1 MDQAERDFIR
11 RSAARVEEW
20 ENTPRP
26 FDDPYSDMNTEEKSK
41 LLVYLQQT
49 IDNLNNTVESLREE
63 LRQSREQKEE
73 LLRSQADLRSAL
85 NVLSQSLLSAESAQ
99 KQAEVAQKQAESVIK
114 QQARQISDLRDQLK
128 RNNKAQFGSKSQKKK
143 AGNDEPPTHGE
154 SKDQFDG
161 TSGSVDEKNE
171 SGKDMQPSDKQI
183 KPRTDRQKMADI
195 LRKGSTYRTMDAD
208 TTVTHRSDKTRLPA
222 GAQILKTITRYGY
235 EHKVSV
241 IEHEYELVV
250 YKLGDTITTAYLP
263 VDGEP
268 EVIDIVPGT
277 HASADMLATLAY
289 HRFTLD
295 VPLYR
300 EIGYL
305 WDEGFRLSRKTLTN
319 WLHKGSLLLTPVIEE
334 LKRIAL
340 EKDSIINCDETW
352 CRVKVFD
359 SYRKRYIWC
368 LVNKEARIV
377 IYCYEDGSRGRDA
390 LREILGD
397 SELKSLQT
405 DGYNVYMYLDNELID
420 IDHICCMAHARAKF
434 KYASDAGDR
443 DADYV
448 LGCIGE
454 LYALEDIYRKTGL
467 DAEAVRRARNST
479 RTLEIIGRL
488 RSKMDV
494 LLSGNHPVRGELM
507 EKAVRYLD
515 TYWKQIFRYTQ
526 DGRYSID
533 NNIAERYIRPL
544 AGERKNSL
552 FFGSHKMARASAV
565 FHTVIST
572 CRICGLSALDY
583 LRTFFRKIVSGT
595 TDYSSL
601 LPQTI
606 GLSTNK
612 C

>member
-1 MDQAERDFIR
+1 MLNVSGLNEFYFLCNFHNMRYKYDRVRSIIR
-11 RSAARVEEW
+11 QQLNREPESGG
-20 ENTPRP
+20 
-26 FDDPYSDMNTEEKSK
+26 DMNAEEKSN
-41 LLVYLQQT
+41 LRVYLQQA

-73 LLRSQADLRSAL
+73 QLRGQADLRSAL
-85 NVLSQSLLSAESAQ
+85 NVLSQSLLSAEAAQ
-99 KQAEVAQKQAESVIK
+99 KTAESVIER
-114 QQARQISDLRDQLK
+114 QARQISDLRDQLK

-241 IEHEYELVV
+241 IESH
-250 YKLGDTITTAYLP
+250 T
-263 VDGEP
+263 
-268 EVIDIVPGT
+268 
-277 HASADMLATLAY
+277 
-289 HRFTLD
+289 
-295 VPLYR
+295 
-300 EIGYL
+300 
-305 WDEGFRLSRKTLTN
+305 
-319 WLHKGSLLLTPVIEE
+319 
-334 LKRIAL
+334 
-340 EKDSIINCDETW
+340 
-352 CRVKVFD
+352 
-359 SYRKRYIWC
+359 
-368 LVNKEARIV
+368 
-377 IYCYEDGSRGRDA
+377 
-390 LREILGD
+390 
-397 SELKSLQT
+397 
-405 DGYNVYMYLDNELID
+405 
-420 IDHICCMAHARAKF
+420 RAKF

-488 RSKMDV
+488 RSKMEV
-494 LLSGNHPVRGELM
+494 LLAGNHPVRGELM
-507 EKAVRYLD
+507 EKAVRYLE

-595 TDYSSL
+595 TAYSSL

-606 GLSTNK
+606 GLSINK

>member
-1 MDQAERDFIR
+1 MDQTDRDFIR
-11 RSAARVEEW
+11 LSAARVEEW

-73 LLRSQADLRSAL
+73 LLRGQADLRSAL

-99 KQAEVAQKQAESVIK
+99 KKAESVIE

-128 RNNKAQFGSKSQKKK
+128 RNNKAQFGSKSQRKRQ
-143 AGNDEPPTHGE
+143 GNDEPPTHGE

-161 TSGSVDEKNE
+161 TSGSVDEKPE
-171 SGKDMQPSDKQI
+171 SGKDMQTSDKQI
-183 KPRTDRQKMADI
+183 KTRTDRQKMADI
-195 LRKGSTYRTMDAD
+195 LRKGSTYRTMEAD

-222 GAQILKTITRYGY
+222 GAQILKTMTRYGY

-263 VDGEP
+263 VEGEP

-494 LLSGNHPVRGELM
+494 LLPENH
-507 EKAVRYLD
+507 
-515 TYWKQIFRYTQ
+515 
-526 DGRYSID
+526 

-583 LRTFFRKIVSGT
+583 LRTFLRKIVSGT